1 MTVTDAD
8 RDSNDGRPPVIDRH
22 EPPAE
27 PKLTGPLGSIAGADR
42 AGLGLVGEPESAPAG
57 AQVDPSEADVPG
69 PDFGDFPATADKP
82 WETTLATK
90 SDNAGVGAEPD
101 PEGEV

>member
-1 MTVTDAD
+1 MTDTDAD
-8 RDSNDGRPPVIDRH
+8 RDANDGRPPVIDRH

-42 AGLGLVGEPESAPAG
+42 AGLGLDGGPDSAPSG

-69 PDFGDFPATADKP
+69 PEYGDFPATAEKP
-82 WETTLATK
+82 WGTTLATK
-90 SDNAGVGAEPD
+90 SDDAGAGAGPD